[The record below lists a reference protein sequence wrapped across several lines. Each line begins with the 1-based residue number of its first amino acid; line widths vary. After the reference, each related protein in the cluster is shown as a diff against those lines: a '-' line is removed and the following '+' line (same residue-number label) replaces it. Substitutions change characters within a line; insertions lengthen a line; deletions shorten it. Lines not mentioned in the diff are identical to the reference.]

1 MTFSNMSV
9 ALAASVEVFTS
20 DRKIVGKR
28 RSVGFH
34 PFNERVHI
42 ERGFTGHDWW
52 RLSDKKGVPRR
63 VTFVS

>member
-20 DRKIVGKR
+20 DREIVGKGR
-28 RSVGFH
+28 GVSFH
-34 PFNERVHI
+34 SFNQRVHI
-42 ERGFTGHDWW
+42 ERGFTGHGWW